1 MNEPSTP
8 LPSEADDAS
17 RSVRAA
23 TAVGRAGARA
33 GRVVARRVEAMFT
46 TGGLGFR
53 DLAVTHAAS
62 TAGDTLVAIAL
73 AGTLFFSVPSGEA
86 RGNVALYLL
95 LTVAPF
101 AVIGPALGAVLD
113 RWPTAYRL
121 TLQLSAF
128 LRALLA
134 VVMMWQVT
142 SLWLFPAAFGLLV
155 LSRSH
160 GISRSA
166 LLPVALDEPTALV
179 AANARLAQVGV
190 LAGAIVAPVGA
201 LAQLLAGAGGVLVV
215 AALVFL
221 VAGVTARR
229 LPQPRTRAEIVAARA
244 AAPTPGP
251 APGRGGAGRRL
262 GLMRLPGSV
271 RLAQLA
277 TAVVRLL
284 NGFLVLLLAFAL
296 RTTDAPLAQFGA
308 LLGAAAG
315 GYGLATVVSPALS
328 RRLAEEPMVVAALAM
343 EAAAAFV
350 AGQWFGLPA
359 AAVLAAAA
367 GFSWGTA
374 KLAFDGLL
382 QASVPDEQRGA
393 AFTRSETVFQL
404 AWVLGAVLPTA
415 LPISSSAG
423 LVGAGLA
430 ALTAQVVYVGRL
442 LLDRGP
448 SG

>member
-1 MNEPSTP
+1 MGHVS
-8 LPSEADDAS
+8 
-17 RSVRAA
+17 
-23 TAVGRAGARA
+23 ARA
-33 GRVVARRVEAMFT
+33 GRAVARRVEAIFT
-46 TGGLGFR
+46 TGGVGFR

-73 AGTLFFSVPSGEA
+73 AGTLFFSVPSSEA

-101 AVIGPALGAVLD
+101 AVIGPALGALLD

-121 TLQLSAF
+121 TLQASAF
-128 LRALLA
+128 LRAVLA
-134 VVMMWQVT
+134 GVMIWQQT
-142 SLWLFPAAFGLLV
+142 SLWLFPAAFLLLV

-166 LLPVALDEPTALV
+166 LLPVALEEPTALV

-190 LAGAIVAPVGA
+190 LAGALLAPVGA
-201 LAQLLAGAGGVLVV
+201 LTQTLSGSTGTLIIAAV
-215 AALVFL
+215 AFL
-221 VAGVTARR
+221 VAGFTARR
-229 LPQPRTRAEIVAARA
+229 LPQPRTRAEVAAARA
-244 AAPTPGP
+244 AA
-251 APGRGGAGRRL
+251 GGADASVVTGRKARW
-262 GLMRLPGSV
+262 RLPSSV

-296 RTTDAPLAQFGA
+296 RTADAPLAQFGA
-308 LLGAAAG
+308 LLAAAAG
-315 GYGLATVVSPALS
+315 GYGFSTVVSPGLA

-343 EAAAAFV
+343 EAGAAFV

-359 AAVLAAAA
+359 AAALSAAA

-382 QASVPDEQRGA
+382 QATVPDEQRGA
-393 AFTRSETVFQL
+393 AFTRSETLFQL
-404 AWVLGAVLPTA
+404 AWVIGAVIPTA
-415 LPISSSAG
+415 LPINSSIGLVAAG
-423 LVGAGLA
+423 LT
-430 ALTAQVVYVGRL
+430 ALSAQVVYVGRL
-442 LLDRGP
+442 LLSRR
-448 SG
+448 